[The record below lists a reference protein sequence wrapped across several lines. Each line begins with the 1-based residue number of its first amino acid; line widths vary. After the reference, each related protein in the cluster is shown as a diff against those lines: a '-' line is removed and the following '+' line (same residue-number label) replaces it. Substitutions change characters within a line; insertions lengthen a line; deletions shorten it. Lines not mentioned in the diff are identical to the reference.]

1 MPRSRPVFQDHH
13 AIEQQTLDR
22 SPLLKALSNAWHFD
36 IHAPENR
43 LFLPSD
49 PAFAQTLGITPH
61 RGGPISDYQVEL
73 RQRLWRLEQTPDG
86 VGALAGDA
94 DALERIAGRVETL
107 RDTVRVG
114 LIRGGQKSNWTRHF
128 NSFLSLIGCWE
139 VSFPQHAEA
148 KSGWTRCS
156 TWNRQRRT
164 SQRQT
169 LSSCLCLTW
178 RAITQ
183 FVACSSPTSASFF
196 LLPG

>member
-22 SPLLKALSNAWHFD
+22 SPLLKALSNAGHFD

-43 LFLPSD
+43 LFLPSN

-61 RGGPISDYQVEL
+61 SGGPIADYQVGL

-107 RDTVRVG
+107 RDTVR
-114 LIRGGQKSNWTRHF
+114 
-128 NSFLSLIGCWE
+128 
-139 VSFPQHAEA
+139 
-148 KSGWTRCS
+148 
-156 TWNRQRRT
+156 
-164 SQRQT
+164 
-169 LSSCLCLTW
+169 
-178 RAITQ
+178 
-183 FVACSSPTSASFF
+183 
-196 LLPG
+196 